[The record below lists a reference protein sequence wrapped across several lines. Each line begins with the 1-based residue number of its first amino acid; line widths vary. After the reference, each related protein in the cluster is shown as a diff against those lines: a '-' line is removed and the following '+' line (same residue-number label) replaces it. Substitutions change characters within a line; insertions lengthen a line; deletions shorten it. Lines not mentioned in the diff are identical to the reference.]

1 MGMTMSQKILAA
13 HAGLEEVKAGQLIEA
28 DLDLVLGNDIT
39 SPVAINEMK
48 KMDRKTVFDKDKIA
62 LVMDHFIPNKDI
74 KSAENCKCCREFA
87 CRHEI
92 TNYFDVG
99 DMGIEHALLPE
110 KGLVVAGD
118 AVIGADS
125 HTCTYGALGAFSTG
139 VGSTDMA
146 AGMVTGKAWFKVP
159 SAIKFQ
165 LVGKPAKWVSGKDVI
180 LHIIGMIGVDGAL
193 YKSMEF
199 VGEGIRN
206 LSMDDRFTIC
216 NMAIEAGGKNGI
228 FPVDELAV
236 EYMKEHSKREFT
248 VYEADEDA
256 EYDETYVIDLSE
268 LKPTVSF
275 PHLPS
280 NTRTI
285 DQVGEV
291 KVDQAV
297 IGSCTNGRI
306 EDMRIAAEVLKG
318 RKIAKGVRCIVIPA
332 TQSIY
337 LQAMKEGLLE
347 IFIEAGA
354 VVSTPTCGPCLGG
367 YMGILAAG
375 ERCISTTNRN
385 FVGRMGHVDSEVYLA
400 SPAVAAASAVAGK
413 IICPYR
419 STATISFIIVK
430 EPLP

>member
-1 MGMTMSQKILAA
+1 
-13 HAGLEEVKAGQLIEA
+13 
-28 DLDLVLGNDIT
+28 
-39 SPVAINEMK
+39 MK

-146 AGMVTGKAWFKVP
+146 AGMVTGRAWFKVP
-159 SAIKFQ
+159 SAIKFE
-165 LVGKPAKWVSGKDVI
+165 LVGKPSKWVSGKDVI

-199 VGEGIRN
+199 VGEGIKT

-236 EYMKEHSKREFT
+236 EYMKEHSKRAFT

-256 EYDETYVIDLSE
+256 EYDETYVIDLSQ

-280 NTRTI
+280 NTRNI
-285 DQVGEV
+285 DQVGDV

-306 EDMRIAAEVLKG
+306 EDMRIAAKVLKG
-318 RKIAKGVRCIVIPA
+318 RKIARGVRCIVIPA

-337 LQAMKEGLLE
+337 LQAMREGLLE

-413 IICPYR
+413 IICPCQ
-419 STATISFIIVK
+419 
-430 EPLP
+430 LD